1 MSDSRE
7 FVPRREEG
15 RRCQLS
21 CKVRELVCTHTETA
35 TVVKLANYES
45 INHCASCD
53 DPDHGFLQTS
63 AFSTGLG
70 NGYYS

>member
-21 CKVRELVCTHTETA
+21 CKVRELVCTHTQTA
-35 TVVKLANYES
+35 TVVMLASYES
-45 INHCASCD
+45 SNHCAGVVTCLCLITVGID
-53 DPDHGFLQTS
+53 IH
-63 AFSTGLG
+63 LG
-70 NGYYS
+70 GRYFKL